1 MRWQKT
7 ALLVLLKGRLVGRA
21 KPNVPF
27 VRRQFKIFCAVGK
40 KIKHSRVG
48 NECRLTRC
56 PFVISFLC
64 LWSPVKIVYFS
75 IYFSRFVVVVSFFTL
90 AGNGWLAAVPSFVG
104 LAGWLFGGMDSQPL
118 LCVFCH
124 SCSKLLPLP
133 IKPNINLILGFISL
147 SSWVNSLTKVKSLL
161 VEKSLST
168 TTR

>member
-1 MRWQKT
+1 MFVNLNGSFGFCK
-7 ALLVLLKGRLVGRA
+7 VLASFGGA

-90 AGNGWLAAVPSFVG
+90 AGNGLQ
-104 LAGWLFGGMDSQPL
+104 LHAGRDF
-118 LCVFCH
+118 
-124 SCSKLLPLP
+124 
-133 IKPNINLILGFISL
+133 
-147 SSWVNSLTKVKSLL
+147 
-161 VEKSLST
+161 
-168 TTR
+168 

>member
-90 AGNGWLAAVPSFVG
+90 AGNVLPLAAVGDFGALHCQPSTSF
-104 LAGWLFGGMDSQPL
+104 DSSTAL
-118 LCVFCH
+118 DLTT
-124 SCSKLLPLP
+124 SAP
-133 IKPNINLILGFISL
+133 IAANGC
-147 SSWVNSLTKVKSLL
+147 
-161 VEKSLST
+161 
-168 TTR
+168 